1 VCTAGRAPRGG
12 ESPSRKRPRACHSGQ
27 EVGDPMLGS
36 GAGRRRCRV
45 RRVGAGQDLRVPTG
59 KLKNWKSEKLTSRPA
74 KLARQDF
81 RISGFHPSTCRPKIC
96 RLGPVGGWGG
106 ESPECSPNL
115 PFPGYQGT
123 SGMYCKQ
130 SFPCRALVGSLR
142 PKTEVQFF
150 ILNDANTS
158 ESGHSA
164 CNYNR
169 VGLLVRLT

>member
-1 VCTAGRAPRGG
+1 VHGGAGPEGWRKPESKTSESVSLWARGRRSHARFRGREAEVSGAPRRGRAGSQG
-12 ESPSRKRPRACHSGQ
+12 ADRKT
-27 EVGDPMLGS
+27 E
-36 GAGRRRCRV
+36 
-45 RRVGAGQDLRVPTG
+45 

-142 PKTEVQFF
+142 PNIV
-150 ILNDANTS
+150 S
-158 ESGHSA
+158 PS
-164 CNYNR
+164 
-169 VGLLVRLT
+169 